1 MTTSIAHPT
10 TEVATRWQ
18 IDAAHSNIEF
28 GVRHLMIS
36 NVKGRFGDVAGLVT
50 IDPDDPRAV
59 GVDVTIQTASIDTRQ
74 EQRDN
79 HLRSADFFDAEK
91 FPVITF
97 RGNRV
102 EGDTDKRFRLFGDLT
117 IKDVTREVVLDVEKE
132 GEGTDPWGNL
142 RTAFSAQTK
151 IDRRDY
157 GLTYNQVLEAGGVV
171 VGDEIK
177 ISIDVELTA
186 IVE

>member
-1 MTTSIAHPT
+1 MTTSLAHPT
-10 TEVATRWQ
+10 TEVVTRWQ
-18 IDAAHSNIEF
+18 IDAAHSNVEF

-36 NVKGRFGDVAGLVT
+36 TVKGRFGDVAGLVT

-59 GVDVTIQTASIDTRQ
+59 GVDVTINTASIDTRQ

-97 RGNRV
+97 RGTRV
-102 EGDTDKRFRLFGDLT
+102 EGDTDKKFRLFGDLT
-117 IKDVTREVVLDVEKE
+117 IKDVTREIALEVEKE
-132 GEGTDPWGNL
+132 GEGNDPWGNL

-151 IDRRDY
+151 IDRRDF
-157 GLTYNQVLEAGGVV
+157 GLTWNQVLEAGGVV

-186 IVE
+186 VL